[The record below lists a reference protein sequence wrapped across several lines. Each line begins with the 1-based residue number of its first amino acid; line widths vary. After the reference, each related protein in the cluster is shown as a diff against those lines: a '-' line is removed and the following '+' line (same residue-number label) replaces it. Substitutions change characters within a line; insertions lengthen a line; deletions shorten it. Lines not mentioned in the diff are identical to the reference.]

1 MTTQQMTF
9 GFHPTTASA
18 AQPGALAR
26 VKRSYPSIAPGTADA
41 SNDRAFLQE
50 RSSISELEAWVR
62 RAAVASGFGDDA
74 AGTATGSADAFSL
87 ARQARAGRHAGLS
100 AVLAALFRSLA
111 ASGRRAIASWRRA
124 RETRA
129 TYHELSR
136 LDARTLRDLGIERS
150 GMGSVAAEIAGESD
164 RTRIQ
169 ALRTLRMLS
178 HF

>member
-26 VKRSYPSIAPGTADA
+26 VKRSYPSIAPATADA
-41 SNDRAFLQE
+41 SNDRAFLRK
-50 RSSISELEAWVR
+50 RSSITELEAWVR
-62 RAAVASGFGDDA
+62 RAAMASGFGDGA
-74 AGTATGSADAFSL
+74 AGTAGRSGDAFSL
-87 ARQARAGRHAGLS
+87 ALQASAERHARLS
-100 AVLAALFRSLA
+100 DALAALFRSLA
-111 ASGRRAIASWRRA
+111 ASGRRAIASWQRA
-124 RETRA
+124 REARA
-129 TYHELSR
+129 TYRALSR
-136 LDARTLRDLGIERS
+136 LDARMLRDLGIERS
-150 GMGSVAAEIAGESD
+150 EMASVAAEIAGESE